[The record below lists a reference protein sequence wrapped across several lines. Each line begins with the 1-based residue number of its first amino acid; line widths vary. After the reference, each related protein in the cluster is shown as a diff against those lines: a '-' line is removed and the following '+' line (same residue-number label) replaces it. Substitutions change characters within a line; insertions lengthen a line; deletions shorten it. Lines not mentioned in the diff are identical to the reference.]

1 MRRYKR
7 SADRMSDITYRPGHV
22 FFDAG
27 IFLRV
32 GFAAVFVAGSATV
45 FVVGFL
51 TVFVV
56 NLREAFPAAKV

>member
-1 MRRYKR
+1 
-7 SADRMSDITYRPGHV
+7 MSDITYRPGHV